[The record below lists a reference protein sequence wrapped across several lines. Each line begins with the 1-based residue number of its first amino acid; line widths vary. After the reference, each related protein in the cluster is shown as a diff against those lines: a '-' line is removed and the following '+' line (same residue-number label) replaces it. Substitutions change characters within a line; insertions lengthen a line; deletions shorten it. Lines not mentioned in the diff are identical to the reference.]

1 MKMNIFKTYSL
12 ILVQIFVTLVMINA
26 QNDIE
31 SDSFCQKSQDAS
43 MCSDTKKTKM
53 ASKIA
58 CVLGGTGE
66 TGKRVIDELRKLDVI
81 SRIDMLNRRE
91 VELSEGLE
99 AIQDLN
105 FKIGH

>member
-1 MKMNIFKTYSL
+1 MKMNIFKTYLL
-12 ILVQIFVTLVMINA
+12 ILAQIFVTVVIINA

-31 SDSFCQKSQDAS
+31 TDSFCQKSQDAP
-43 MCSDTKKTKM
+43 MCSHTKKTKM

-81 SRIDMLNRRE
+81 SRIDMLTRRE
-91 VELSEGLE
+91 VDLSEG
-99 AIQDLN
+99 
-105 FKIGH
+105 

>member
-1 MKMNIFKTYSL
+1 MNIFKTYLL
-12 ILVQIFVTLVMINA
+12 ILAQISISFVSIQA

-31 SDSFCQKSQDAS
+31 SDSFCQKSQNAP

-66 TGKRVIDELRKLDVI
+66 TGKRVIDELRKLDMI
-81 SRIDMLNRRE
+81 SRIDMLTRRQ
-91 VELSEGLE
+91 VELPEG
-99 AIQDLN
+99 
-105 FKIGH
+105 